1 MSGGSQDARM
11 AHRASPVAAESHV
24 RSLDTMAGVK
34 RSRANTESGHALG
47 SVAPQGAGPAET
59 SGGDTFLDSI
69 IRSKVQP
76 SPVRTQT
83 LTRDRLLDW
92 LTHHLPERLKLIT
105 AEAGYGKTTLMA
117 DFSRREVVR
126 CLWYKLET
134 SDGEWVTFVNYLIAA
149 GRQVLPDFA
158 PTTAGL
164 LRQVAEIGASRDVI
178 VGSLISELPQLG
190 KAPILLILD
199 DFHLVDESED
209 VQAIVNRL
217 LEHAPAGFT
226 ILISSRRAP
235 NLRLG
240 RLRAR
245 GEVSGLSTDD
255 LRFLTAETQELFAS
269 TYGHPLEPDLLREV
283 DARTEG
289 WGASLQLVYSSIRS
303 RRPEDVR
310 EFIHSMSG
318 AEGSLYD
325 FLAEEVLGHLSE
337 GLQRFVTEASILR
350 RIVPAFAA
358 AALSKDSRATGLL
371 PNVLGWI
378 DEAEEM
384 GLLGRSSVTSISRRF
399 HPLLRDFLLRR
410 LDGSTTPAERRG
422 MHLRVARA
430 AASNDWITAC
440 HHLIEAEEHVEA
452 MRVLSDSAADAL
464 GTGSLG
470 SATELLPR
478 IKGVPTPP
486 AVLAMQARSL
496 AVTDPTQALALL
508 GSIDLD
514 AVPTA
519 VRALVRLIRTYA
531 LFRSGEKQD
540 LQAQLD
546 EILDDATT
554 PVALR
559 AIAQAHKT
567 MLATSHGRAT
577 LREGTEALASLAA
590 AQVELGHHHYAA
602 ISFHNALVCALAQGD
617 YRQAMTFGDAAIR
630 EFKATSPVSPEV
642 QSTHAGLFA
651 AAAELRL
658 AERTLYE
665 RSQATDVESRGDA
678 DAYAEAAT
686 TLACVGDQAAAL
698 EMLSEAR
705 RGSTDGRTDLTTGP
719 ALLWA
724 SSICYLSSG
733 DPISALRLLEGGYQ
747 QDVFE
752 IGYAAMYS
760 TRLALAAATAG
771 NANALALANDAVATT
786 RQQGSRRFETR
797 ARLVRAVALEDGV
810 ELRAAIAEAARLG
823 ELALLETADA
833 LGRIMGHLDPVP
845 EEVVASIQA
854 YPGRWLPVLRR
865 ELATGTPASSLASAR
880 LLVRFGTAADV
891 PRIVAY
897 EQSNRKRLKGSRLTR
912 ALLERVSPRLY
923 VRDLSR
929 VRFDIDGRRVP
940 LTDTRRKSA
949 SLLIYLITRPNSTAT
964 REQVLDELWPDSDPS
979 AGANSLHQTL
989 YFLRR
994 DIDPWY
1000 DDEESANYVVYESE
1014 MVWLDASLVQSD
1026 SQVFMTEATKL
1037 SIGLVDIARCVEA
1050 VESYAGRFAPEFEY
1064 DEWALSWRD
1073 RLHAAY
1079 LALAMVTV
1087 KRLCGDGRFAE
1098 ASRVCSLALAIDA
1111 TALDL
1116 EQTLVWVYSAM
1127 GATSAAAEQ
1136 YAHFARAYQLDVGA
1150 EPPPLASLQRPSLL
1164 DA

>member
-1 MSGGSQDARM
+1 M
-11 AHRASPVAAESHV
+11 AHRASPVAAESDV
-24 RSLDTMAGVK
+24 RGLDTMAELK
-34 RSRANTESGHALG
+34 RSRVDTKSGRASG
-47 SVAPQGAGPAET
+47 SAAQQLASPADSSGA
-59 SGGDTFLDSI
+59 DTFLDSI

-92 LTHHLPERLKLIT
+92 LTLHLTERLKLIT
-105 AEAGYGKTTLMA
+105 AEAGYGKTTLLA
-117 DFSRREVVR
+117 DFSRRGLVR
-126 CLWYKLET
+126 CLWYKLDT
-134 SDGEWVTFVNYLIAA
+134 SDRDWVTFVNYLLAA
-149 GRQVLPDFA
+149 GRQVLPEFA
-158 PTTAGL
+158 PTTVGL

-178 VGSLISELPQLG
+178 VASLISELPQLG
-190 KAPILLILD
+190 EAPMLLILD

-209 VQAIVNRL
+209 VQIIVERL

-226 ILISSRRAP
+226 MLISSRRAP
-235 NLRLG
+235 SVRLG
-240 RLRAR
+240 RLRAQ

-255 LRFLTAETQELFAS
+255 LRFRPAETQQLFAS
-269 TYGHPLEPDLLREV
+269 TYGLPLEPDLLREV

-289 WGASLQLVYSSIRS
+289 WGASLQLIYSSIRS

-358 AALSKDSRATGLL
+358 AALSKDPSAAVLT
-371 PNVLGWI
+371 PTVLGWI

-410 LDGSTTPAERRG
+410 LDASTNSAERRE

-430 AASNDWITAC
+430 AASNDWITSC
-440 HHLIEAEEHVEA
+440 HHLIEAEEHAEA

-486 AVLAMQARSL
+486 AVLAMQARSR
-496 AVTDPTQALALL
+496 AVTDPAQALALL
-508 GSIDLD
+508 ESIDLD
-514 AVPTA
+514 AVPAA
-519 VRALVRLIRTYA
+519 VRALIRQIRTYA
-531 LFRSGEKQD
+531 LFRSGDKEA
-540 LQAQLD
+540 LQNQLD
-546 EILDDATT
+546 EILDDAAT
-554 PVALR
+554 PVALG
-559 AIAQAHKT
+559 AIAQAHRT
-567 MLATSHGRAT
+567 MLATSHGRAR
-577 LREGTEALASLAA
+577 LREGTDALARLAA
-590 AQVELGHHHYAA
+590 AQVALGHHHYAA

-617 YRQAMTFGDAAIR
+617 YRQAMTFGEAAIR
-630 EFKATSPVSPEV
+630 EFKATSPISPEV

-651 AAAELRL
+651 AAVELGL
-658 AERTLYE
+658 TERTLYE
-665 RSQATDVESRGDA
+665 RSKATDVESCGDA

-686 TLACVGDQAAAL
+686 TLACVGNQAAAR
-698 EMLSEAR
+698 EMLAEAQR
-705 RGSTDGRTDLTTGP
+705 RSTDGRTDLATGP

-724 SSICYLSSG
+724 SSICYLASG
-733 DPISALRLLEGGYQ
+733 DPISALRLLEEGYQ

-771 NANALALANDAVATT
+771 RANALSLANDAIATT

-797 ARLVRAVALEDGV
+797 ARIVRAVALEDGP
-810 ELRAAIAEAARLG
+810 ELRAAIAEAARIG
-823 ELALLETADA
+823 KLALLETADA
-833 LGRIMGHLDPVP
+833 LGRVMGHLDPVP
-845 EEVVASIQA
+845 EEIVASIQA
-854 YPGRWLPVLRR
+854 YSERWLPVLRR

-880 LLVRFGTAADV
+880 LLVRFGAAADV

-897 EQSNRKRLKGSRLTR
+897 ERSNRKRLKGSRLTR
-912 ALLERVSPRLY
+912 NLLARVSPRLY

-949 SLLIYLITRPNSTAT
+949 SLLVYLLTRPNSTAT
-964 REQVLDELWPDSDPS
+964 REQVLDNLWPDSDPR

-1000 DDEESANYVVYESE
+1000 DEDESANYVVYESE
-1014 MVWLDASLVQSD
+1014 MVWLDPSLVQSD
-1026 SQVFMTEATKL
+1026 SQVFMTEAHRL
-1037 SIGLVDIARCVEA
+1037 SSRSVDVTRSVEA
-1050 VESYAGRFAPEFEY
+1050 IESYTGRFAPEFEY

-1073 RLHAAY
+1073 RLHATY

-1087 KRLCGDGRFAE
+1087 KRLCSDGRFAE

-1116 EQTLVWVYSAM
+1116 ERTLVWVYSAM
-1127 GATSAAAEQ
+1127 GAASAAAEQ
-1136 YAHFARAYQLDVGA
+1136 YAHFARAYQLDVGVEA
-1150 EPPPLASLQRPSLL
+1150 PPLASLRGPILP
-1164 DA
+1164 DG